1 MTRGL
6 AHVSLDKML
15 LQHAHGIEAL
25 QCDKQPLIKDQT
37 LPVIAGG
44 WTVSATQIQ

>member
-6 AHVSLDKML
+6 AHVSPDKMF
-15 LQHAHGIEAL
+15 LQLNGIEAL
-25 QCDKQPLIKDQT
+25 QCDQQPLRKDQT